1 LVPDTDPIPEDSVK
15 FIQRIYLE
23 QLNIG
28 RRTVFGE
35 PRLRGV
41 RDMVNT
47 RFIPNPRNHTRFY
60 HDAQLDVTYS
70 KRTSGPL
77 RYEAL
82 SFRVKRNPLELRAID
97 TPYPPYIEHYLQLP
111 EMDSRVAALA
121 RLVTR
126 NKTNNYDKAAAIEKY
141 LIKEYS
147 YSLEGG
153 HDPADPLSDFLFKR
167 KSGHCEYFSTAFVV
181 MARLSGIAARPV
193 GGFYGG
199 VYNDVGDFIAVRQA
213 DAHSWAE
220 VYFTGMGWITFD
232 PTPASEV
239 LVGANVGFFA
249 SMGRYYDSL
258 ELQWYKWVI
267 RWNLERQL
275 EFLREIG
282 RHIPAIDGIFSL
294 KGRDRRRAMRRFG
307 QNLISIVL
315 GIAALVLVFLLLRVW
330 RRRRRAGAR
339 LSPLNLRN
347 DPDAKATRRLY
358 TRLLK
363 LMKKRGLA
371 VGPSV
376 TTEGVSS
383 ALEEYDPELAQV
395 ATPLIDCYQDV
406 VFGCEALK
414 PHQLSECKRS
424 IEELRAAL

>member
-1 LVPDTDPIPEDSVK
+1 
-15 FIQRIYLE
+15 
-23 QLNIG
+23 
-28 RRTVFGE
+28 
-35 PRLRGV
+35 
-41 RDMVNT
+41 
-47 RFIPNPRNHTRFY
+47 
-60 HDAQLDVTYS
+60 
-70 KRTSGPL
+70 
-77 RYEAL
+77 
-82 SFRVKRNPLELRAID
+82 
-97 TPYPPYIEHYLQLP
+97 
-111 EMDSRVAALA
+111 
-121 RLVTR
+121 
-126 NKTNNYDKAAAIEKY
+126 
-141 LIKEYS
+141 
-147 YSLEGG
+147 
-153 HDPADPLSDFLFKR
+153 
-167 KSGHCEYFSTAFVV
+167 
-181 MARLSGIAARPV
+181 
-193 GGFYGG
+193 
-199 VYNDVGDFIAVRQA
+199 
-213 DAHSWAE
+213 
-220 VYFTGMGWITFD
+220 
-232 PTPASEV
+232 
-239 LVGANVGFFA
+239 
-249 SMGRYYDSL
+249 MGRYYDSL